1 MDTVHPSLLACT
13 PPYALGASIRALS
26 GFAPCAGDQTVDGD
40 QIRKAFALSTSEA
53 VVAEGAPRPDTEPGG
68 ALRVVAPRGLSS
80 AETTRV
86 QRQGSHRLGLDDDPA
101 PFLGAARRGP
111 RRRAVLAATHRL

>member
-1 MDTVHPSLLACT
+1 MDTVHTSLLAAT

-53 VVAEGAPRPDTEPGG
+53 VVAEVAPPPDTQPGV
-68 ALRVVAPRGLSS
+68 ALRAFAARGLSS
-80 AETTRV
+80 AETTRG
-86 QRQGSHRLGLDDDPA
+86 QRQGSPLLAPAGAPA
-101 PFLGAARRGP
+101 PFPSVP
-111 RRRAVLAATHRL
+111 RRDP

>member
-1 MDTVHPSLLACT
+1 MDTVHTSLLAAT

-53 VVAEGAPRPDTEPGG
+53 VVAEVAPRPDTEPGV
-68 ALRVVAPRGLSS
+68 ALRGFAPRRLSS
-80 AETTRV
+80 AETTPG
-86 QRQGSHRLGLDDDPA
+86 QRQVSRCRGLCSDPA
-101 PFLGAARRGP
+101 P
-111 RRRAVLAATHRL
+111 VLAATP